1 MLIRRNAPV
10 RRPPR
15 ALASAASV
23 ERALLGDPED
33 EKLAALPIGDRMLA
47 QLEKAAPPPPPPR
60 RPETTAIRQAPSLP
74 PPPPPASR
82 VHIPRD
88 ALLWN
93 TTSLPSQGTCT
104 AASLVVVSDDEVSLT
119 TSSLDDAI
127 DDNVQ
132 EASFNDDD
140 NDDRECD
147 DSDDM
152 PPEAGTSKAEAML
165 ARLEQMMQRAAESK
179 SSQAPPAPPAKEM
192 ASPLPPPTRQRT
204 QAGMRRD
211 ALSAVTAA
219 LRRAEVSEA
228 NATRRDN
235 TAHVEACAVNATL
248 KMIARDFESSTGDH
262 HRHDDADVGAVPRVR
277 WGPRARA
284 LRRECHV

>member
-127 DDNVQ
+127 EDNVQ

-179 SSQAPPAPPAKEM
+179 SSQAPPAPPTKEM
-192 ASPLPPPTRQRT
+192 ASPPPPPTRQRT

-248 KMIARDFESSTGDH
+248 KMIARDFESE
-262 HRHDDADVGAVPRVR
+262 RDDADVGAVPRVR